1 MTAFA
6 AAAALLAAD
15 PNLGTSAVY
24 TPAIGAAVPCR
35 VVLSRREP
43 DAFSGSSG
51 AGRRTT
57 GWEAMLPAASLPGFR
72 PTRGETLTIGDVD
85 YQIEE
90 VAMDPISAAYTLTL
104 TLSGPDARG
113 A

>member
-6 AAAALLAAD
+6 AAAMLLAAD

-35 VVLSRREP
+35 VVLTRREP
-43 DAFSGSSG
+43 DAFSGSG
-51 AGRRTT
+51 PGRRTS
-57 GWEAMLPAASLPGFR
+57 GWEAMLPCTGLQGFR
-72 PTRGETLTIGDVD
+72 PARGETLTIGDVD

-90 VAMDPISAAYTLTL
+90 VAMDPLSAAYTLTL

>member
-6 AAAALLAAD
+6 AAAGVLAAD
-15 PNLGTSAVY
+15 PNLGTPAVY

-35 VVLSRREP
+35 IILSRREP
-43 DAFSGSSG
+43 DAFSSG
-51 AGRRTT
+51 AAGQRTT
-57 GWEAMLPAASLPGFR
+57 GWEAMAPTTAFGAFR
-72 PTRGETLTIGDVD
+72 PARGETLTIGDID
-85 YQIEE
+85 YQIEGAE
-90 VAMDPISAAYTLTL
+90 MDPISATYTLTL

>member
-1 MTAFA
+1 MDAFTRA
-6 AAAALLAAD
+6 AATIAAD
-15 PNLGTSAVY
+15 PNLGTPAVY
-24 TPAIGAAVPCR
+24 APAIGAAVPCR

-43 DAFSGSSG
+43 DPFSAGSP
-51 AGRRTT
+51 GRRTT
-57 GWEAMLPAASLPGFR
+57 GWEAMLPASALPAFR
-72 PTRGETLTIGDVD
+72 PARGETLTIGDID

-90 VAMDPISAAYTLTL
+90 VAMDPISATYTLTL

>member
-6 AAAALLAAD
+6 LAATQLAAD
-15 PNLGTSAVY
+15 PNLGTAAIY
-24 TPAIGAAVPCR
+24 TPAIGAAVRCR
-35 VVLSRREP
+35 VVLTRREP
-43 DAFSGSSG
+43 DAFSGSG
-51 AGRRTT
+51 PGRRTT
-57 GWEAMLPAASLPGFR
+57 GWEAMLPCAGLQGFR
-72 PTRGETLTIGDVD
+72 PTRGETLTIGDID

-90 VAMDPISAAYTLTL
+90 VAMDPISATYTLTL

>member
-6 AAAALLAAD
+6 AAAGVLAAD
-15 PNLGTSAVY
+15 PNLGTPAVY

-35 VVLSRREP
+35 VILSRREP
-43 DAFSGSSG
+43 DAFSAGG
-51 AGRRTT
+51 ASRRTT
-57 GWEAMLPAASLPGFR
+57 GWEAMAPTTAFGAFR
-72 PTRGETLTIGDVD
+72 PARGETLTIGDVD
-85 YQIEE
+85 YQLEGAE
-90 VAMDPISAAYTLTL
+90 MDPISATYTLTL